1 MFAIIPSVSI
11 KLIWLCLIRA
21 RQLFTFNFNKMK
33 KLLLILSCTLVLI
46 TGSVSYSSA
55 SGQKPITTRLE
66 SDICVYGASGAGIAA
81 AVAAAREGYSVV
93 IIEPEHKIGGLLGT
107 GFRMQQDVPYADHLG
122 GLTGAFYA
130 RDIAQPQPRHQQGA
144 GKTNIA
150 SLQSMMD
157 EYKNLI
163 SVITD
168 HRLASVKT
176 LGGDIKEA
184 VFEYAPPGKDGVPL
198 PARISDNLVYV
209 TSKIYIDASY
219 EGDLMAFAGVRYR
232 VGKESK
238 KEYDESLAGTILSTK
253 FPGVDPYVEEGNP
266 KSGLLSCISPDPLGK
281 EGDSS
286 RFFMAYNFKLAWE
299 SNPTPEF
306 PGILITPPEH
316 KNKDVYELLR
326 RYVKAGYKFSW
337 PNENFARGELMTGT
351 LPGMQ
356 IPYPNGNWATRSKV
370 WQAFIDHVRT
380 LNDFSGKEVR
390 LLSGVNE
397 DTDGWPF
404 LYIRGGRRMVGE
416 YVMTQ
421 KDLQLQTDPPAPI
434 CLGYYKVDIYPN
446 RMVVLEDG
454 TLAHEGN
461 IWSHVS
467 PGPYKIPYG
476 IIIPK
481 KKECKNLLVPLCVSA
496 SHIAYSS
503 IRMEAT
509 YMVMGESAGIA
520 AALALKENKA
530 VQDIDRSQLTAMLLK
545 YGQKLEWDGK
555 GYRKWRYNI
564 FGKPLD
570 EKARWDTNP
579 EEYQKHP
586 VVTLWK

>member
-1 MFAIIPSVSI
+1 M
-11 KLIWLCLIRA
+11 
-21 RQLFTFNFNKMK
+21 KMK
-33 KLLLILSCTLVLI
+33 KLIKVVLSILLLLTSR
-46 TGSVSYSSA
+46 VSYSDNA
-55 SGQKPITTRLE
+55 DGRPITTKLE
-66 SDICVYGASGAGIAA
+66 ADLCVYGASGAGIAA

-93 IIEPEHKIGGLLGT
+93 IIEPVHKIGGLLGS

-122 GLTGAFYA
+122 GLTGAFYSK
-130 RDIAQPQPRHQQGA
+130 DIAQPQPRHQQGA
-144 GKTNIA
+144 GLYNIA
-150 SLQSMMD
+150 SLQAMID

-163 SVITD
+163 EVVTN
-168 HRLASVKT
+168 HRLVSVKT
-176 LGGDIKEA
+176 SKGIIGEA
-184 VFEYAPPGKDGVPL
+184 VFEYAPPGKDGVPV
-198 PARISDNLVYV
+198 PVRSSDNLIYV
-209 TSKIYIDASY
+209 KSRIFIDASY
-219 EGDLMAFAGVRYR
+219 EGDLMAFAGVSYR

-238 KEYDESLAGTILSTK
+238 QEYGESLAGTVLSKT

-281 EGDSS
+281 EGDAS

-299 SNPTPEF
+299 SKPTEEF
-306 PGILITPPEH
+306 PGILITPPVN

-326 RYVKAGYKFSW
+326 RYTKAGYSFSW

-356 IPYPNGNWATRSKV
+356 IPYPDGDWSVRSGV

-380 LNDFSGKEVR
+380 LNDFSGKELR
-390 LLSGVNE
+390 LLSGVND

-404 LYIRGGRRMVGE
+404 LYIRGGRRMIGE

-421 KDLQLQTDPPAPI
+421 KDLQLQTEPPTPV

-446 RMVVLEDG
+446 RLVVLDNG
-454 TLAHEGN
+454 VLAHEGN

-467 PGPYKIPYG
+467 PGPYQIPYG
-476 IIIPK
+476 AIIPK
-481 KKECKNLLVPLCVSA
+481 KNECKNLLVPLCMSA

-530 VQDIDRSQLTAMLLK
+530 VQDINREELTSVLKK

-586 VVTLWK
+586 VEILWK

>member
-1 MFAIIPSVSI
+1 MKKIINVI
-11 KLIWLCLIRA
+11 LCIILL
-21 RQLFTFNFNKMK
+21 LFTG
-33 KLLLILSCTLVLI
+33 I
-46 TGSVSYSSA
+46 SYSSDGDK
-55 SGQKPITTRLE
+55 SIIITRLE
-66 SDICVYGASGAGIAA
+66 ADICVYGASGSGIIA

-93 IIEPEHKIGGLLGT
+93 IIEPVHKIGGLLGS

-144 GKTNIA
+144 GKYNIA
-150 SLQSMMD
+150 ALQGMID

-163 SVITD
+163 EVITD
-168 HRLASVKT
+168 HRLASVKKQKGQIT
-176 LGGDIKEA
+176 EA
-184 VFEYAPPGKDGVPL
+184 LFEYAPPGKDGVPL
-198 PARISDNLVYV
+198 LVRSSDNLIYV
-209 TSKIYIDASY
+209 KAKIYIDASY
-219 EGDLMAFAGVRYR
+219 EGDLMAFSGVSYR

-238 KEYDESLAGTILSTK
+238 QEYGESLAGTVLGKT

-266 KSGLLSCISPDPLGK
+266 KSGLLSCITPDPLGK

-299 SNPTPEF
+299 TNPTEQY
-306 PGILITPPEH
+306 PGILITPPEK
-316 KNKDVYELLR
+316 KNKDIYELLR
-326 RYVKAGYKFSW
+326 RYVKAGYPLTW
-337 PNENFARGELMTGT
+337 PNENFAREELMTGT

-356 IPYPNGNWATRSKV
+356 IPYPDGDWAVRSKV
-370 WQAFIDHVRT
+370 WQSFIDHVRT
-380 LNDFSGKEVR
+380 LTDFSGKEVR

-421 KDLQLQTDPPAPI
+421 KDLQLQTDPPTPI
-434 CLGYYKVDIYPN
+434 CMGYYHIDIYPN
-446 RMVVLEDG
+446 RLVVLNNG

-461 IWSHVS
+461 IWAHVS
-467 PGPYKIPYG
+467 PGPYQIPYG
-476 IIIPK
+476 AIIPK
-481 KKECKNLLVPLCVSA
+481 KSECKNLLVPLCMSA

-509 YMVMGESAGIA
+509 YMVIGESAGIA

-530 VQDIDRSQLTAMLLK
+530 VQDINREELTDLLK
-545 YGQKLEWDGK
+545 KYEQKLEWDGK

-564 FGKPLD
+564 FGKTLD

-586 VVTLWK
+586 VETLWK

>member
-1 MFAIIPSVSI
+1 MDKIVIQDHVIP
-11 KLIWLCLIRA
+11 LISK
-21 RQLFTFNFNKMK
+21 NMK
-33 KLLLILSCTLVLI
+33 KFINVILSIILLLVFRQSFSADG
-46 TGSVSYSSA
+46 TGS
-55 SGQKPITTRLE
+55 PINTRIEADLC
-66 SDICVYGASGAGIAA
+66 IYGASGAGIAA

-93 IIEPEHKIGGLLGT
+93 IIEPVHKIGGLLGS

-130 RDIAQPQPRHQQGA
+130 KDISQPQPRHQQGA
-144 GKTNIA
+144 GPTNIA
-150 SLQSMMD
+150 LLQAMID
-157 EYKNLI
+157 GYKNLI
-163 SVITD
+163 EVVTN
-168 HRLASVKT
+168 HRLNSVKMSK
-176 LGGDIKEA
+176 GIIKEA
-184 VFEYAPPGKDGVPL
+184 VFEYAPPGKDGVPV
-198 PARISDNLVYV
+198 PARSSDNLIYV
-209 TSKIYIDASY
+209 KARIYIDASY
-219 EGDLMAFAGVRYR
+219 EGDLMAFSGVTYR
-232 VGKESK
+232 IGKESK
-238 KEYDESLAGTILSTK
+238 QEYGESLAGTVLSKT

-281 EGDSS
+281 EGDAS

-299 SNPTPEF
+299 SSPTEQF
-306 PGILITPPEH
+306 PGILITPPVN
-316 KNKDVYELLR
+316 KDKDVYELLR
-326 RYVKAGYKFSW
+326 RYTKAGYPFSW

-351 LPGMQ
+351 LPGIQ
-356 IPYPNGNWATRSKV
+356 IPYPDGDWAVRSKV

-421 KDLQLQTDPPAPI
+421 KDLQLQTEPPTPV

-446 RMVVLEDG
+446 RLVVLDDG

-467 PGPYKIPYG
+467 PGPYQIPYG
-476 IIIPK
+476 AIIPK
-481 KKECKNLLVPLCVSA
+481 KNECRNLLVPLCMSA

-520 AALALKENKA
+520 AALALRENKA
-530 VQDIDRSQLTAMLLK
+530 VQDINPEELTIMLKK

-579 EEYQKHP
+579 EEYQKHTIE
-586 VVTLWK
+586 TLWK

>member
-1 MFAIIPSVSI
+1 M
-11 KLIWLCLIRA
+11 
-21 RQLFTFNFNKMK
+21 KMK
-33 KLLLILSCTLVLI
+33 KLIKVVLSILLLLTSR
-46 TGSVSYSSA
+46 VSYSDNA
-55 SGQKPITTRLE
+55 DGRPITTKLE
-66 SDICVYGASGAGIAA
+66 ADLCVYGASGAGIAA

-93 IIEPEHKIGGLLGT
+93 IIEPVHKIGGLLGS

-122 GLTGAFYA
+122 GLTGAFYSK
-130 RDIAQPQPRHQQGA
+130 DIAQPQPRHQQGA
-144 GKTNIA
+144 GLYNIA
-150 SLQSMMD
+150 SLQAMID

-163 SVITD
+163 EVVTN

-176 LGGDIKEA
+176 SKGIIGEA
-184 VFEYAPPGKDGVPL
+184 VFEYAPPGKDGVPV
-198 PARISDNLVYV
+198 PVRSSDNLIYV
-209 TSKIYIDASY
+209 KARIFIDASY
-219 EGDLMAFAGVRYR
+219 EGDLMAFAGVSYR

-238 KEYDESLAGTILSTK
+238 QEYGESLAGTVLSKT

-281 EGDSS
+281 EGDAS

-299 SNPTPEF
+299 SKPTEEF
-306 PGILITPPEH
+306 PGILITPPVN

-326 RYVKAGYKFSW
+326 RYTKAGYSFSW

-356 IPYPNGNWATRSKV
+356 IPYPDGDWSVRSGV

-380 LNDFSGKEVR
+380 LNDFSGKELR
-390 LLSGVNE
+390 LLSGVND

-404 LYIRGGRRMVGE
+404 LYIRGGRRMIGE

-421 KDLQLQTDPPAPI
+421 KDLQLQTEPPTPV

-446 RMVVLEDG
+446 RLVVLDNG
-454 TLAHEGN
+454 VLAHEGN

-467 PGPYKIPYG
+467 PGPYQIPYG
-476 IIIPK
+476 AIIPK
-481 KKECKNLLVPLCVSA
+481 KNECKNLLVPLCMSA

-530 VQDIDRSQLTAMLLK
+530 VQDINREELTSVLKK

-586 VVTLWK
+586 VEILWK